1 MYGETFTSR
10 GQRRAEVI
18 FSHLLHEELLSWWC
32 CSSST
37 VTLIWNKVQ
46 QCLMKE
52 RKQRSAAGC
61 YGVNVCTE
69 MLSSAQA
76 VHPQQKHSK
85 WHQTTR
91 YFTSPKKVLLK
102 DDKWVE
108 CEVRHSGCRH
118 RQEMVKNKTKT
129 NKQTFSKHFGFV
141 WFVFFLPPLLKT
153 TAVLV
158 VRSMI
163 SMCFFCLT
171 DNMVESRGLFSE
183 NEQWAW
189 TGDDCRCWPKLA
201 TAAAVV

>member
-118 RQEMVKNKTKT
+118 RQEMVKTKQKQT
-129 NKQTFSKHFGFV
+129 NKHFPNILVLFGLVFFTSITKDNSGACSSV
-141 WFVFFLPPLLKT
+141 HDLHVFFLSHRQHGGIKRFVFREWAMSMNWWRLSLLT
-153 TAVLV
+153 
-158 VRSMI
+158 
-163 SMCFFCLT
+163 
-171 DNMVESRGLFSE
+171 
-183 NEQWAW
+183 
-189 TGDDCRCWPKLA
+189 
-201 TAAAVV
+201 